1 MSEAVGAWWTRLRR
15 LASNLVTLLNVRL
28 DLAVVETEVFVGGLI
43 QELLLG
49 IAGVLLVVLAL
60 VFAGL
65 AVVMAVDEAHR
76 WAALGWVA
84 AGYLAGAG
92 LCLVLIRIAVP
103 WARAC
108 AVGASR
114 WHGPT
119 VCSGGVVCSVD

>member
-15 LASNLVTLLNVRL
+15 LASNLVTLLHVRL

-65 AVVMAVDEAHR
+65 AVVMAVDEPHR
-76 WAALGWVA
+76 WAALGGVA
-84 AGYLAGAG
+84 TGYLAGAG
-92 LCLVLIRIAVP
+92 LCLLLIRRRRRARGSWLAVT
-103 WARAC
+103 RAELRTD
-108 AVGASR
+108 AQ
-114 WHGPT
+114 T
-119 VCSGGVVCSVD
+119 LGGENA